1 MNDSIREGLRR
12 RSRRA
17 LATMAI
23 GLLLFI
29 VSLWALGGAYE
40 YDVVA
45 GAIIGLVIAYGGLL
59 HLDRARCPR
68 CQARLGL
75 RVNQYRL
82 DWRNPMNFCPHCG
95 VSFDESISR

>member
-1 MNDSIREGLRR
+1 MNDTIREALRR

-17 LATMAI
+17 LTTRAI
-23 GLLLFI
+23 GLLLCI
-29 VSLWALGGAYE
+29 VSLWALGGGYE
-40 YDVVA
+40 YVVVA
-45 GAIIGLVIAYGGLL
+45 GAIIGLVTAYGGLL

-82 DWRNPMNFCPHCG
+82 ARRNLMNFCPHCG
-95 VSFDESISR
+95 VSFEQPISR